1 MADRMLFVSWGDPVR
16 GAEEQ
21 GIEVFNETLGLLG
34 RMQQDG
40 RIESFDVCLLD
51 PNADIGGYMQINGTA
66 DQVAALPT
74 NEEFR
79 RSMIDASL
87 IVDKL
92 RWVEGVTNEGVAR
105 ELELYTQAIAK
116 IPQRA

>member
-1 MADRMLFVSWGDPVR
+1 
-16 GAEEQ
+16 
-21 GIEVFNETLGLLG
+21 
-34 RMQQDG
+34 
-40 RIESFDVCLLD
+40 
-51 PNADIGGYMQINGTA
+51 
-66 DQVAALPT
+66 
-74 NEEFR
+74 
-79 RSMIDASL
+79 L